1 MSKILDNATSHFRKK
16 LSEEMQSVLV
26 PEWGNAK
33 IFFKNTVTLKEQSK
47 LIELA
52 TQGKTV
58 EALVETLIVKARN
71 EDGTKMFTIADLPE
85 MRNENAQHDLRLMM
99 VALLDNTGVLV
110 SEDSKSNKG
119 SDKE

>member
-1 MSKILDNATSHFRKK
+1 MTKDIKAKLRKTRQRRK
-16 LSEEMQSVLV
+16 AEITLSTGDVVEMYFVPLSESEDEKLREAVENDKRSNAYGYRVL
-26 PEWGNAK
+26 
-33 IFFKNTVTLKEQSK
+33 ISK
-47 LIELA
+47 AEY
-52 TQGKTV
+52 
-58 EALVETLIVKARN
+58 

-85 MRNENAQHDLRLMM
+85 MRNENAQYDLRLMM